1 MAGEKINYEYITE
14 YLHQILPE
22 TQGYL
27 LEMEEYANVNEVPI
41 IHKEMKAFL
50 EVLCKLKRP
59 LKILEVGTAIGYSA
73 SVMALASGEECHIT
87 TIERESDMTTLALEN
102 IDRLGL
108 SGRIRVIEGDGLE
121 VLSCLSAKY
130 DLIFIDAAKGYYNE
144 FFDYAI
150 NLINDGGLIISDN
163 VLYKGM
169 TAEDSIVKRRQKT
182 IVGRM
187 REYLVMLCNHE
198 KLVTS
203 VIPIGDGV
211 AVSIYNERG
220 KNIE

>member
-22 TQGYL
+22 TQGHL
-27 LEMEEYANVNEVPI
+27 KEMEDYAIKNGVPI

-50 EVLCKLKRP
+50 EILCKMQKP
-59 LKILEVGTAIGYSA
+59 QKILELGSAIGYSA
-73 SVMALASGEECHIT
+73 SCMAFASGKKCRIT
-87 TIERESDMTTLALEN
+87 TVERDSDMTTLAIEN
-102 IDRLGL
+102 IKKLGL
-108 SGRIRVIEGDGLE
+108 SEQIRVIEGDALE
-121 VLSCLSAKY
+121 VLSCLSSKY
-130 DLIFIDAAKGYYNE
+130 DMIFIDAAKGYYNE
-144 FFDYAI
+144 FFEYAI
-150 NLINDGGLIISDN
+150 KLINDGGLIVSDN

-169 TAEDSIVKRRQKT
+169 TAEDTIVKRRQKT

-187 REYLVMLCNHE
+187 REYLLMLCNHE
-198 KLVTS
+198 KLSTS

-220 KNIE
+220 KEIE

>member
-1 MAGEKINYEYITE
+1 
-14 YLHQILPE
+14 
-22 TQGYL
+22 
-27 LEMEEYANVNEVPI
+27 MEEYANKNDVPI

-50 EVLCKLKRP
+50 EVLCKVKKPDR
-59 LKILEVGTAIGYSA
+59 ILEIGSAIGYSA
-73 SVMALASGEECHIT
+73 SCMALACGNCCQIT
-87 TIERESDMTTLALEN
+87 TIERDSDMTTLAINNFEK
-102 IDRLGL
+102 LGL
-108 SGRIRVIEGDGLE
+108 SDQIRIIEGDAVE
-121 VLSCLSAKY
+121 VLSCLTSKY
-130 DLIFIDAAKGYYNE
+130 DMIFIDAAKGYYNE
-144 FFDYAI
+144 FFEYAI

-187 REYLVMLCNHE
+187 REYLIMLCNHK
-198 KLVTS
+198 KLTTS

-220 KNIE
+220 NDIE